1 MADDE
6 INSLFSD
13 SAFDSSSSNGAAWWA
28 SGEAAARQIEIGHR
42 FMVAR
47 RFDRAAHYFRAAVAL
62 EPHNPDAHGRL
73 AIALLEQGEIAEAD
87 AVSMLG
93 TAMWPHLVPLM
104 QIRGA
109 VLHSLGRIEEGNELL
124 QRAAYDNPQATAS
137 LGFWGGALH
146 EQGRHHEAEIA
157 AREVLKAQPE
167 DWHALLLLAL
177 ALVAQ
182 GQAREVVASLRRA
195 LQLAPHQSMT
205 HAVIGACYAQSNQ
218 WPVARR
224 FLREALRLEPENAL
238 ALHWNRVLDK
248 AGVAP
253 ANAAAM
259 EDEIRQASLPPL
271 L

>member
-1 MADDE
+1 MMAEDE
-6 INSLFSD
+6 NSGSLPD
-13 SAFDSSSSNGAAWWA
+13 GSSWWP
-28 SGEAAARQIEIGHR
+28 SGEAAAQQIEIGHR
-42 FMVAR
+42 FMIAR

-93 TAMWPHLVPLM
+93 TAMWPELLPLM
-104 QIRGA
+104 QVRGA
-109 VLHSLGRIEEGNELL
+109 VLHALGRTEEGNELL
-124 QRAAYDNPQATAS
+124 QRAAYENPQMTAS

-146 EQGRHHEAEIA
+146 EQGRHHEAEVA
-157 AREVLKAQPE
+157 AREVLKAEPE

-182 GQAREVVASLRRA
+182 GQAREVVASLQRA

-218 WPVARR
+218 WPTARR
-224 FLREALRLEPENAL
+224 FLAEALRLEAENAL

-253 ANAAAM
+253 LDAAAM
-259 EDEIRQASLPPL
+259 QDEMSYVSLPSL

>member
-1 MADDE
+1 MAGDE
-6 INSLFSD
+6 TNSPPDGSFSD
-13 SAFDSSSSNGAAWWA
+13 GSAWWV

-47 RFDRAAHYFRAAVAL
+47 RFDRAAHFFRAAVAL

-87 AVSMLG
+87 AVSVLG

-109 VLHSLGRIEEGNELL
+109 VLHALGRIEEGNELL
-124 QRAAYDNPQATAS
+124 QRAAYENPQMTAS

-146 EQGRHHEAEIA
+146 EQGRHQEAEVA
-157 AREVLKAQPE
+157 ARAVLKSEPE

-224 FLREALRLEPENAL
+224 FLGEALRLEPENAL
-238 ALHWNRVLDK
+238 AQHWNRVLDR

-253 ANAAAM
+253 ADDAAM
-259 EDEIRQASLPPL
+259 EEEIGQTSLPPL